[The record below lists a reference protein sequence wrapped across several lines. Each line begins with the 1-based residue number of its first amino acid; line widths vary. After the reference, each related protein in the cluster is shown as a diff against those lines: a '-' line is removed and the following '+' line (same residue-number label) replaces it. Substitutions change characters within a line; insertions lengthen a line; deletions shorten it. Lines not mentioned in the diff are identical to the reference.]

1 MPLDRD
7 AHRKRRSRQS
17 RRSRSGGCRGVVK
30 REYAR
35 PVSINRKVPS
45 TIRDPPPRGLERR
58 AGVAVHHARVNG
70 VRPCPQSTGKASM
83 PGMRS
88 KALFAPCPALAK
100 RAARDTRN
108 VRRPV
113 SKNRKVGTVERDP
126 RTARRYA
133 PNERRRPR
141 DARLQR
147 ETASSRVGAR
157 LSAAAR
163 AGNVACA
170 SCRRLEG
177 GWSREEYASGAI
189 TPSTDGSGRSVA
201 ENGVREKRPIRDRAV
216 LRAE

>member
-1 MPLDRD
+1 M
-7 AHRKRRSRQS
+7 
-17 RRSRSGGCRGVVK
+17 VK
-30 REYAR
+30 RDYAR

-45 TIRDPPPRGLERR
+45 TIHDPPPRGLERP
-58 AGVAVHHARVNG
+58 AGVAVHHARVDG
-70 VRPCPQSTGKASM
+70 VRPCPQSTGKASG

-100 RAARDTRN
+100 RAARDTKIT
-108 VRRPV
+108 RRPV
-113 SKNRKVGTVERDP
+113 SKNRKVGTVDRDP

-163 AGNVACA
+163 AGNAACA
-170 SCRRLEG
+170 SRRRLEG
-177 GWSREEYASGAI
+177 GWSREENASG
-189 TPSTDGSGRSVA
+189 D
-201 ENGVREKRPIRDRAV
+201 
-216 LRAE
+216 

>member
-1 MPLDRD
+1 MPLDRN
-7 AHRKRRSRQS
+7 AHRKRRARQS
-17 RRSRSGGCRGVVK
+17 RRSRSGGYRGVAK

-35 PVSINRKVPS
+35 PVSKNRKVPS
-45 TIRDPPPRGLERR
+45 TIRDPRPRGLERR

-70 VRPCPQSTGKASM
+70 VRPCPQSTAKASG

-88 KALFAPCPALAK
+88 KALFAPCPALAN
-100 RAARDTRN
+100 RAARDTRKK
-108 VRRPV
+108 RRPV
-113 SKNRKVGTVERDP
+113 SKNRKVGTVDRDP

-163 AGNVACA
+163 AGNAACA
-170 SCRRLEG
+170 SRRRLEG
-177 GWSREEYASGAI
+177 GWSREENASG
-189 TPSTDGSGRSVA
+189 D
-201 ENGVREKRPIRDRAV
+201 
-216 LRAE
+216 

>member
-1 MPLDRD
+1 MSLDRD
-7 AHRKRRSRQS
+7 AHRKRCTRQP
-17 RRSRSGGCRGVVK
+17 RRSRSGGYRGVVK
-30 REYAR
+30 RDYAR
-35 PVSINRKVPS
+35 PVLKNRKVPS
-45 TIRDPPPRGLERR
+45 TIREPRGLERR

-70 VRPCPQSTGKASM
+70 VRPCRQSTGKASG

-108 VRRPV
+108 KRRPV
-113 SKNRKVGTVERDP
+113 SKNRKVGTVDRDP

-147 ETASSRVGAR
+147 ETASSRIGAR

-170 SCRRLEG
+170 SRRRLEG
-177 GWSREEYASGAI
+177 GWSREENASG
-189 TPSTDGSGRSVA
+189 D
-201 ENGVREKRPIRDRAV
+201 
-216 LRAE
+216 